1 VSSGARVSEEPFG
14 TLASVRQRERCLET
28 DPLVGTVW
36 PRVAGAVGRVMNV
49 ERVRLFLGVRALR
62 GLGDSAIS
70 FLDVARG
77 RPVQPLHVTHDGSD
91 LVTFGSTPISS
102 FVTPTAADE
111 H

>member
-36 PRVAGAVGRVMNV
+36 PRMAGAVGRVMNV
-49 ERVRLFLGVRALR
+49 EGVRLFLGVRALR
-62 GLGDSAIS
+62 GAGGQRDPV
-70 FLDVARG
+70 LDVARG
-77 RPVQPLHVTHDGSD
+77 RPVQPLHVAHGGRD

-102 FVTPTAADE
+102 FVTATAADE